1 MALTVAQLVAR
12 LTADTSGFYRGMAIA
27 NSAML
32 RSGGLITR
40 VAAGAGLATLG
51 MGILSLR
58 AAGNFQESQNILQA
72 VSGATTKQM
81 EALRKEAIALGA
93 DFKLPNVS
101 AKDASEAM
109 QALARGGLSVQ
120 QTLEATRGTLQL
132 GLAANIGFADSATI
146 VARSLKAFNLG
157 GAEATRVA
165 DLFTA
170 AANKST
176 AEMTDIAL
184 GFQMAS
190 AQFAAG
196 DQTIQGLTTSLTLM
210 ANAGIVGSDAGTSLK
225 TMMNRLMAPT
235 QKARDLMKD
244 LGIQVYDS
252 SGNMKSMPNIIQELN
267 TAMGGMSK
275 EQRNAALY
283 TLFGSDAIR
292 AARVQMNA
300 GRKGWLQMQEAIT
313 QGGEAQRFAEA
324 RTKGFN
330 GALQA
335 FGSAVET
342 LAITLGTALLPAATD
357 IVRAL
362 TNFINT
368 IDPAKIIGFFSA
380 ITGGISIIYNF
391 ISGSDLLTAALGGL
405 LAMFISYRAVMA
417 GWTAIMNIATV
428 AMGVFNA
435 VTAANPIVLIIAA
448 IIGLAAALVI
458 LWKRSETFR
467 AIVTGV
473 WEAVKTAAL
482 TAINFIRNHWMLLV
496 GILTGGVGMLAY
508 LIISKWDAI
517 KNATMAIWGAISGFF
532 KKWWPLLF
540 IIFALPLALI
550 FAVVNRTWRRIWA
563 ITQTVWN
570 AVKSVVTTVIGA
582 IKGAVSAVLGPIVGI
597 VSRIFNAAKER
608 ILAPMRAAKGLLR
621 TALEALGGVIRGVIG
636 IITAAAM
643 SIGSAIADGILSGLS
658 GLAGALQDAVVGAA
672 KSALGSAKKLLGIGS
687 PSKLFRD
694 EVGAPIVEG
703 AVQGIL
709 NEARALRSAVSHAFD
724 VVPEPTAYPARSYAG
739 LAPAIASGMAG
750 GPQVIQNFHV
760 HGAILDEGKLLRVM
774 RQAGDRWGRQNS
786 GRDPLGGYS

>member
-157 GAEATRVA
+157 GSEATRVA

-267 TAMGGMSK
+267 SAMGGMSK

-300 GRKGWLQMQEAIT
+300 GRKGWLDMQKSIT

-380 ITGGISIIYNF
+380 ITDSIGIIYNF
-391 ISGSDLLTAALGGL
+391 ISGSDLLTASLGGL
-405 LAMFISYRAVMA
+405 LAMFITYRAVMA
-417 GWTAIMNIATV
+417 GWNVIMGIATV
-428 AMGVFNA
+428 AMGLFNA
-435 VTAANPIVLIIAA
+435 VVAMNPIVLIIAA
-448 IIGLAAALVI
+448 IVGLAVALVL

-532 KKWWPLLF
+532 RKWWPLLF
-540 IIFALPLALI
+540 VVFLAPLALI
-550 FAVVNRTWRRIWA
+550 YAIVNRTWRRIWA

-570 AVKSVVTTVIGA
+570 AIKTVISTVVGA
-582 IKGAVSAVLGPIVGI
+582 VKAVVSAVLGPIVGI
-597 VSRIFNAAKER
+597 VSRIFNAVKEK
-608 ILAPMRAAKGLLR
+608 ILGPVRTAKGLLR
-621 TALEALGGVIRGVIG
+621 TALEALGGVIRGVVG

-643 SIGSAIADGILSGLS
+643 SLGSAIIDGILSGVS
-658 GLAGALQDAVVGAA
+658 GLAGRLTDAIVGAA
-672 KSALGSAKKLLGIGS
+672 EGALSAAKSFIGADS
-687 PSKLFRD
+687 PSRLFRD
-694 EVGAPIVEG
+694 EVGAPMIEG

-709 NEARALRSAVSHAFD
+709 DQARALRSAVSRTLD
-724 VVPEPTAYPARSYAG
+724 VVPEPLAYPSRSYAG
-739 LAPAIASGMAG
+739 LVPAAASGMAG
-750 GPQVIQNFHV
+750 GPQQVNHYHF
-760 HGAILDEGKLLRVM
+760 HGAILDEGKLLRVI
-774 RQAGDRWGRQNS
+774 RNGGDKWSRQNS
-786 GRDPLGGYS
+786 GRDPIGGRP